1 MRHAIPKIVADF
13 DEAAKIYHEGPPKC
27 CHTCE
32 FYDVKGTCTAFFME
46 PPEDFASTTDA
57 CSEYEGEIPF

>member
-1 MRHAIPKIVADF
+1 MRHPEPDSVTNFKRMVSI
-13 DEAAKIYHEGPPKC
+13 GPPKC

-46 PPEDFASTTDA
+46 PPEDFAATTDA
-57 CSEYEGEIPF
+57 CPEYEGEIPF